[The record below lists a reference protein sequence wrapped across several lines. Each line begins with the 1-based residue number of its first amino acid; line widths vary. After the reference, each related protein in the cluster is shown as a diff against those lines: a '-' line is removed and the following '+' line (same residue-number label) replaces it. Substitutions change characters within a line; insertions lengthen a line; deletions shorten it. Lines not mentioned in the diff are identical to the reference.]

1 MCLPEMSCTTELCSV
16 TSSISEKEPS
26 VVAIGL
32 EVVCSSDVS
41 LLIYLLK
48 GFIVFT
54 FFLLSFYKSLV
65 SSK

>member
-16 TSSISEKEPS
+16 TSSINEKEPS

-54 FFLLSFYKSLV
+54 FFHLSFYKSLV